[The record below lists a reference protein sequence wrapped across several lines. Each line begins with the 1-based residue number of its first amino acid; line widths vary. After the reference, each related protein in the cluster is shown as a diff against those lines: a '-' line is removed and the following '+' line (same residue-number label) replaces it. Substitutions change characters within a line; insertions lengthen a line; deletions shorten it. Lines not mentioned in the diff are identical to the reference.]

1 MADILII
8 NQNASVAKRLQA
20 ALERMGHNIIG
31 TPHTT
36 LESLELASTPDADIV
51 FIDLA
56 FGEGHD
62 GAQFVQIVLQEH
74 QAKIIFMV
82 TSVNKATA
90 QRARAI
96 QPDGYLVYPFTEQS
110 VYQSLVTALNADQQ
124 AELPI
129 VLQSILSDSQV
140 QPWHQIPEEVLL
152 RVRVYVRDNLEKE
165 VTLKRMASIAGMSES
180 NFSRRFKTSMGITPY
195 QYVLQER
202 LEEAK
207 HMLRHQDMSLVDIA
221 AATGFCSQSHFTTV
235 FKKSTNLTPLQYR
248 RQ

>member
-1 MADILII
+1 MAKILII
-8 NQNASVAKRLQA
+8 NQSTTVARRLEA
-20 ALERMGHNIIG
+20 ILERMGHKIIG
-31 TPHTT
+31 TPNTT
-36 LESLELASTPDADIV
+36 LDSLELVSTAAADII

-62 GAQFVQIVLQEH
+62 GAQFVQIVLQEN
-74 QAKIIFMV
+74 QSKIIFMV
-82 TSVNKATA
+82 TSANKATA

-110 VYQSLVTALNADQQ
+110 VYESLVTALNPEQQ
-124 AELPI
+124 AELPA
-129 VLQSILSDSQV
+129 VLQSILSTPEV
-140 QPWHQIPEEVLL
+140 QPWHQIPEEALL
-152 RVRVYVRDNLEKE
+152 KVRTYVRENLEKE
-165 VTLKRMASIAGMSES
+165 VTLKRMATIVGMSES

-207 HMLRHQDMSLVDIA
+207 HMLRHQELSLVDIA

-235 FKKSTNLTPLQYR
+235 FKKSTKLTPLQYR